1 MTNKRKVNVFITGA
15 SSGIGR
21 GCAGVFAMAGAN
33 LILLARRK
41 ERIDELAEILN
52 KEYGT
57 MSYCIDCDVRNYEE
71 VTEKINKI
79 PAKWKKIDVLINNA
93 GLARGLDKI
102 QDGLLSDWEEM
113 IDTNVKG
120 LLYVSKA
127 VIPGM
132 IKRKSGHIINIASIA
147 GREIYPKGNVYC
159 ATKSAVRAL
168 SKSMVIDLNGTG
180 VRVTNLDPGIVET
193 EFSKIRF
200 HGDEDRAENV
210 YKGFTPLIGE
220 DIGLIALLCAQ
231 LPVHMNIQDILVTP
245 SAQASA
251 TIVSKNLE

>member
-1 MTNKRKVNVFITGA
+1 
-15 SSGIGR
+15 
-21 GCAGVFAMAGAN
+21 
-33 LILLARRK
+33 
-41 ERIDELAEILN
+41 
-52 KEYGT
+52 

-159 ATKSAVRAL
+159 ATKSAVRGAF
-168 SKSMVIDLNGTG
+168 KKYGN
-180 VRVTNLDPGIVET
+180 
-193 EFSKIRF
+193 RF
-200 HGDEDRAENV
+200 KRNWR
-210 YKGFTPLIGE
+210 
-220 DIGLIALLCAQ
+220 
-231 LPVHMNIQDILVTP
+231 
-245 SAQASA
+245 
-251 TIVSKNLE
+251 